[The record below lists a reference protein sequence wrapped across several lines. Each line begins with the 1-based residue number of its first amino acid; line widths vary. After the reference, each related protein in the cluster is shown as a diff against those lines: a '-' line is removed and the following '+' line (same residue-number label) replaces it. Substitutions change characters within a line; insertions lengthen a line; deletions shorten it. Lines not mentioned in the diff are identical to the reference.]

1 MRGKRKERANKYKY
15 KKKFTR
21 PIKAKLDKSGG
32 NDFRF
37 VKPSKL
43 YLTVTG
49 IRLESKGVSNMP
61 KLTKITD

>member
-1 MRGKRKERANKYKY
+1 MRGKKKSAPTNANT
-15 KKKFTR
+15 FTR
-21 PIKAKLDKSGG
+21 TIKAKLDKSGG

-43 YLTVTG
+43 YQTVTG
-49 IRLESKGVSNMP
+49 IRLKSKGESNMP